1 MHRFLTLI
9 GCFSLTATAL
19 GAWPTEGRTETNLQ
33 KSGGYVSQSLS
44 TFEVK
49 IGFEGITKLGHWVP
63 VFIMGAQD
71 LNATHFEISVLDGDD
86 QPTIYSGE
94 LISRIGREGFLE
106 AWMRP
111 GRKYGE
117 MRVRLQDSQ
126 KNVLAEKTYSFDD
139 PSLFNIVASTDR
151 LVLSIES
158 GDSVYKSLMSV
169 ITNNAEDDTQFLIAI
184 KSASQLPASWLSL
197 ESVSTIVISTS
208 NVELLQSFSK
218 QQWQSIEQWVRNGGQ
233 LVFCGGANGSTALKI
248 PGLGQFLPGTFE
260 RVVPLQNS
268 WQMEAFANSRDPLL
282 QGKGATLPATR
293 LNQLTG
299 IVEKT
304 QNETPLVIRSAKGF
318 GEIVFSAIDFDQG
331 PIVEWAGRNAFFK
344 RLLNPIAFTERA
356 APDETQ
362 NNRFSHFGYDDLA
375 GQLRVPL
382 EQFSSVRFVT
392 FTWVAVLIGLYILC
406 IGPGDY
412 FLLRNV
418 LGKMELT
425 WLSFTLITLL
435 FCGVAVM
442 MARFTRPDEMQVNQL
457 EIIDIDSV
465 DSTARGHLWA
475 NVFSPSTADC
485 QVQIAN
491 QNSLGF
497 DTYSN
502 STVTWQGLPGTGLG
516 GMQTRAGAG
525 LFRREYRC
533 EFESN
538 GAGDSPARCTLASLP
553 VQVSSTKPLYVQW
566 FSPNGFEVQSKLK
579 LDPRIQRLEGTITNP
594 LNVKITNCRLM
605 FENWTYKLNDD
616 LDPQETFDVATE
628 TREQTAKNFLT
639 RRVRKS
645 NKGKNIAWNPAD
657 TRLWRIADMLM
668 FYQLAGGRGYTQL
681 SHDYHPQLDLSQQLN
696 LGRAMLVGEIKG
708 RCTDIEISDPRSTAV
723 YDNTTT
729 IVRIILPVEY
739 ENPKQ

>member
-1 MHRFLTLI
+1 MYRLLTFI
-9 GCFSLTATAL
+9 VCFTLTAAGGQLTQGQVEA
-19 GAWPTEGRTETNLQ
+19 NLQ
-33 KSGGYVSQSLS
+33 TPERQAAPSPT

-49 IGFEGITKLGHWVP
+49 IGFNGITKLGHWVP
-63 VFIMGAQD
+63 VFITGAQD

-94 LISRIGREGFLE
+94 LIQRTGKKVFLE

-126 KNVLAEKTYSFDD
+126 MKVLAEKTFSLDD
-139 PSLFNIVASTDR
+139 PSLLNIIASTDS

-158 GDSVYKSLMSV
+158 NGSVYESLMSV
-169 ITNNAEDDTQFLIAI
+169 ITNNGEDETRFLLAI
-184 KSASQLPASWLSL
+184 DSANLLPASWLTF
-197 ESVSTIVISTS
+197 ESVSTIIISTS
-208 NVELLQSFSK
+208 NVDLLQSISK
-218 QQWQSIEQWVRNGGQ
+218 QQWQAIEQWVRNGGQ
-233 LVFCGGANGSTALKI
+233 LVFCGGANGATALKT

-260 RVVPLQNS
+260 QIVKLENS
-268 WQMEAFANSRDPLL
+268 WQMESFANSREPLL
-282 QGKGATLPATR
+282 RGDDTTLAATKLTG
-293 LNQLTG
+293 LTG

-304 QNETPLVIRSAKGF
+304 QDETPLVIRTAKGF
-318 GEIVFSAIDFDQG
+318 GEVVFSAIDFDQG

-344 RLLNPIAFTERA
+344 RLLNPLAFTESAKPDA
-356 APDETQ
+356 AQ

-418 LGKMELT
+418 IGKMELT

-465 DSTARGHLWA
+465 DKTARGHLWA

-497 DTYSN
+497 DTRSN

-538 GAGDSPARCTLASLP
+538 GAGDSPARCTLTSLP

-579 LDPRIQRLEGTITNP
+579 LDPRIQRLEGTVTNP

-616 LDPQETFDVATE
+616 LEPQETFDIAAE

-681 SHDYHPQLDLSQQLN
+681 SHDYHSQLDLSQQLN

-708 RCTDIEISDPRSTAV
+708 RCTDIEISDLSSTAV